1 MNRNAVCIKHR
12 MADGTV
18 MDGPVHGPGQ
28 ECVEWA
34 DGYRKGGKVKNPR
47 YKGSGRKTA
56 KHFSAGGMLVGPSHD
71 NGGIPVIV
79 DGVEPIEVEGGEFII
94 NKQTVDALGEDFL
107 HKLNSTQTTHHTG
120 GFNEGQLPS
129 PSKFKNGGKVTRR
142 NKMARGRRRAPRR
155 GIAPARRMRRGGMST
170 GVRKFEHGGSHC
182 GEGMTMGEHGGC
194 VPHGNGGYR
203 RGGRV
208 RTRPV
213 SRNVKRKMMRS
224 GGNIGT
230 NRRGIKKYPHGG
242 QHHTNHG
249 YGSCKM
255 HSSDVTSCNSTP
267 GCHYDYSIE
276 RCVG

>member
-1 MNRNAVCIKHR
+1 MS
-12 MADGTV
+12 DGTI

-28 ECVEWA
+28 ECIEWA
-34 DGYRKGGKVKNPR
+34 DGYKKGGRVKNPR
-47 YKGSGRKTA
+47 YKGNGRKTA
-56 KHFSAGGMLVGPSHD
+56 KHYSAGGYLVGPSHD
-71 NGGIPVIV
+71 DGGIPVIV

-120 GFNEGQLPS
+120 GFNQGELPS
-129 PSKFKNGGKVTRR
+129 PSKFKDGGKVNNRR
-142 NKMARGRRRAPRR
+142 SNMARGRRAPRR

-213 SRNVKRKMMRS
+213 NRNVKRRMMR
-224 GGNIGT
+224 GGN
-230 NRRGIKKYPHGG
+230 IKKYPHGG
-242 QHHTNHG
+242 MHNYGGAGMSSTTM
-249 YGSCKM
+249 GSCQSY
-255 HSSDVTSCNSTP
+255 SSDITSCNSTP
-267 GCHYDYSIE
+267 GCMYDYARE